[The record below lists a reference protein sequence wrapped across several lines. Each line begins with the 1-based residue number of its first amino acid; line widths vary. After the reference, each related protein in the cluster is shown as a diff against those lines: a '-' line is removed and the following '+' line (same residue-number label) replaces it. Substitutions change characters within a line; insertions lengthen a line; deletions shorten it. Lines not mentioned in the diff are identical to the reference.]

1 MASWIVMQPT
11 GGGRAADA
19 ADPVFIRDGFSFP
32 AFLVPPLWL
41 LWHRLWIEALLAFAA
56 LVLAAVIGRATDV
69 AIAATLISLL
79 VSILVGLEGNG
90 LRIAGLVRRGWRDWG
105 VVEAGNLYDAETGYA
120 AAISS
125 DDDSFAG
132 QAPMQ
137 PSVNAGP
144 SSPVAGTPVGLLL
157 NPGL

>member
-1 MASWIVMQPT
+1 MQPS
-11 GGGRAADA
+11 GGGRAVDA
-19 ADPVFIRDGFSFP
+19 GDAVLIRDGFSFL

-56 LVLAAVIGRATDV
+56 LVIAAVIGRATGV
-69 AIAATLISLL
+69 AVAATLISLL

-90 LRIAGLVRRGWRDWG
+90 LRITAFMRRGWSNWG
-105 VVEAGNLYDAETGYA
+105 VVEAGNLYDAETCYA

-125 DDDSFAG
+125 DDDRVPD
-132 QAPMQ
+132 QAPRH

-144 SSPVAGTPVGLLL
+144 SSPVAGTPTGFLL
-157 NPGL
+157 NPGR